1 MEVVRCLQ
9 EEDQVD
15 IQPAGFPGSP
25 PGTGPGGQ
33 PPLTDCGPPGPPEP
47 TKHGLTCRKGHR
59 EMPNAGFNAF
69 LDEQGQ
75 VQRVLSD
82 VCILPH

>member
-1 MEVVRCLQ
+1 MVDVFFRVMVLMILQVDFLQALLDQAQVGLMEVVRCLQ

-47 TKHGLTCRKGHR
+47 TKHGLT
-59 EMPNAGFNAF
+59 
-69 LDEQGQ
+69 
-75 VQRVLSD
+75 S
-82 VCILPH
+82 